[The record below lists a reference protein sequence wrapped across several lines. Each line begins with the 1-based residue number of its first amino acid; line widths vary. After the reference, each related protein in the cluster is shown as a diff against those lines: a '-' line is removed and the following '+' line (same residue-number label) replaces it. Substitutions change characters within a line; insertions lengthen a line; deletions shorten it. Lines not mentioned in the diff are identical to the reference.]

1 MFEKMKDLVDA
12 YKLFEMKE
20 NHEKESLS
28 TIQCQFKIGL
38 ALCVSKNSKWLT
50 SDQKLKITDWLNEQI
65 EMYGGEEGEL
75 GQT

>member
-50 SDQKLKITDWLNEQI
+50 SD
-65 EMYGGEEGEL
+65 
-75 GQT
+75 